1 MLAGLVWIDFQSQ
14 IPLASVPV
22 TLLHG
27 DGTRAGAEAETGAG
41 ADAGLPR
48 DRRQQAQEIN
58 TSAGASL
65 RSSIELQLEQGRR
78 CCDDIIRLWGP
89 TLQLEMPYLR
99 LTVFNR
105 WVPWWGQAGDG
116 SFFSEWVI
124 WILSICWNKRAHL
137 SHQILFKQRLIAVTH
152 LCSTTRPQTPPTKR
166 EEK

>member
-14 IPLASVPV
+14 IPLASIPV

-41 ADAGLPR
+41 ADAGLPG
-48 DRRQQAQEIN
+48 DGRQQAQEIN
-58 TSAGASL
+58 TSTGASL

-89 TLQLEMPYLR
+89 TLQLKMPYLQ
-99 LTVFNR
+99 LTVCNR

-116 SFFSEWVI
+116 SFFFQSEWFEFSAYVEMRAY
-124 WILSICWNKRAHL
+124 LSC
-137 SHQILFKQRLIAVTH
+137 QILFRDWSPLLTCA
-152 LCSTTRPQTPPTKR
+152 PQLGVKR
-166 EEK
+166 RQQKEK